1 MILSL
6 SRKFLFVHVYKVA
19 GTSIARAL
27 SSFDFRR
34 ELQPAQTRTAE
45 LYLSSSG
52 INPRAI
58 WMHDHALAVEVRDMM
73 RPAVFNAL
81 YKVGFVRN
89 PWDLQLSL
97 YKYNLKHPRYRN
109 AKRDFRSFERFIMS
123 APEGEYPLGQQKRF
137 LFDERGRQLVD
148 FVGRYEH
155 LDEDFGKMC
164 EAVGL
169 EHVKLEHHNATSQ
182 THWPSHYTREMFEKV
197 RRSVAPD
204 IEAFGY
210 SDDPAPYAIH

>member
-19 GTSIARAL
+19 GTSITRAL
-27 SSFDFRR
+27 SCFDFRR
-34 ELQPAQTRTAE
+34 ELHPA
-45 LYLSSSG
+45 YPLSAKLLLSRSG

-58 WMHDHALAVEVRDMM
+58 WMHGHALAKEVRDMM
-73 RPAVFNAL
+73 RPAVYNGL

-97 YKYNLKHPRYRN
+97 YKYNLKYPAYRN
-109 AKRDFRSFERFIMS
+109 TKRDFGSFERFIMS

-137 LFDERGRQLVD
+137 LFDDSGHQLVD
-148 FVGRYEH
+148 FVGRYER
-155 LDEDFGKMC
+155 LDEDLRKMC
-164 EAVGL
+164 SAIGL
-169 EHVKLEHHNATSQ
+169 EHTKLAHHNATSQ
-182 THWPSHYTREMFEKV
+182 AHWPSHYTREMFEKV
-197 RRSVAPD
+197 RRYVAPD

-210 SDDPAPYAIH
+210 SDDPAAYAIY